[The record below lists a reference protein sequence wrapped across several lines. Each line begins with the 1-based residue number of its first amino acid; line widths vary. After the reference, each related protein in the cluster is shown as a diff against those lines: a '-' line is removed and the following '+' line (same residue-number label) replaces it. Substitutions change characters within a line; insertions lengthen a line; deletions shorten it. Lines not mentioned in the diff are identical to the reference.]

1 MNKLIVSASLVTLGA
16 TGLQAAYAPGLSP
29 METSKPWSVAAT
41 VRGFYDDN
49 YNLAPSHSTVTA
61 TAKSS
66 GGFELSPSGRFNMLG
81 EQTYI
86 GIGAVYS
93 LKYYFDRP
101 RPKDDNQVELTI
113 KADHRFSQQY
123 KVSFDDSFIYA
134 VEPEVAGTTL
144 ASFQKQNTGYLRN
157 RAKADFRGQFTEL
170 LGFDVSYGNTWYDYL
185 ATEVDGSLPA
195 SLNRFEHLFD
205 VSATWLAQEHL
216 TASVGY
222 ILGIFDYTSD
232 KFVVNPL
239 SVPNPQRG
247 TDRDNKSHSFYVGA
261 DYAFTSQLNA
271 SAKVGYQYT
280 TYDKLSGTDSNPYAD
295 VRGTYTYLP
304 GSFVQ
309 FGLSYTRNATD
320 QVGDGSATGIVK
332 DQQSATLFAS
342 VTHRITARITG
353 NANISYQHST
363 DNGGINPSTGKSL
376 DGSTDD
382 YVLLSLNLQ
391 YRINNNWSTE
401 IGYNLDNLDS
411 ELSDRSFT
419 RNRIYAGVT
428 ANF

>member
-41 VRGFYDDN
+41 LRGFYDDN

-66 GGFELSPSGRFNMLG
+66 GGFEVSPSAKLNLSM

-101 RPKDDNQVELTI
+101 RPKDDNQIELTL

-123 KVSFDDSFIYA
+123 KVSFDDSFVYA

-144 ASFQKQNTGYLRN
+144 SSFQKQNTGYLRN
-157 RAKADFRGQFTEL
+157 RGKIDFRGQFTEL
-170 LGFDVSYGNTWYDYL
+170 LGFDASYGNTWYDYL
-185 ATEVDGSLPA
+185 ASEVDGSLPA
-195 SLNRFEHLFD
+195 ALNRFEHLFD
-205 VSATWLAQEHL
+205 VSLTWQAQEHL
-216 TASVGY
+216 IGY
-222 ILGIFDYTSD
+222 LGYQFGIFDYTSD
-232 KFVVNPL
+232 KFVVNPTT
-239 SVPNPQRG
+239 VPDPQRG

-261 DYAFTSQLNA
+261 DYGFTSQLSA

-280 TYDKLSGTDSNPYAD
+280 TYDQLSGTQSNPYAD
-295 VRGTYTYLP
+295 LRGTYTYLP
-304 GSFVQ
+304 GSFLQ
-309 FGLSYTRNATD
+309 FGLTYTRNATD
-320 QVGDGSATGIVK
+320 QVGTGSAAGIVR
-332 DQQSATLFAS
+332 DQESATVFAS
-342 VTHRITARITG
+342 LTHRITARITG
-353 NANISYQHST
+353 NANITYQRSV
-363 DNGGINPSTGKSL
+363 DNGGIDATTGKSL
-376 DGSTDD
+376 DGSTDN

-411 ELSDRSFT
+411 DVHDRSFT
-419 RNRIYAGVT
+419 RNRVYAGVT